1 MTENAENPK
10 ARRAR
15 YLAKATAAEMNAAT
29 AETPE
34 VKNVWFEV
42 TEVWRSLA
50 KGRSAQRSADLKGTR
65 TMLFCHLRSRF
76 CDAHLLFPY
85 PRR

>member
-1 MTENAENPK
+1 MTENPK

-34 VKNVWFEV
+34 VTKVWLEV
-42 TEVWRSLA
+42 AGVWRSLA
-50 KGRSAQRSADLKGTR
+50 KAEPPKKRG
-65 TMLFCHLRSRF
+65 
-76 CDAHLLFPY
+76 P
-85 PRR
+85 